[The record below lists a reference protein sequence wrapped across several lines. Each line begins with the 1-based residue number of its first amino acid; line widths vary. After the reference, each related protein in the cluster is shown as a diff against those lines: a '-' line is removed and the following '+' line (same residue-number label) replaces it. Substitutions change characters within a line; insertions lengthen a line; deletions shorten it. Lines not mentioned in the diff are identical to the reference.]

1 MLHIVKNG
9 TRRGNENAYNRV
21 GPGEILESK
30 SVYYVTDLQSGTDL
44 DLLLEI
50 IEYRY
55 PLV

>member
-9 TRRGNENAYNRV
+9 TRRGNENAY
-21 GPGEILESK
+21 K